1 MEYYPDSIISQR
13 HLYTI
18 LMCAKDREV
27 IRSTDVHDYIKN
39 WGTIAQK
46 LDEMVAAGLLEE
58 CVNRDGRISMNYRLS
73 KKGDFIARML
83 NICDKA
89 AEGEFDFEN
98 GSVDEMLAKQ

>member
-1 MEYYPDSIISQR
+1 MEYYPDSVISQR

-58 CVNRDGRISMNYRLS
+58 CVNRDGRLS
-73 KKGDFIARML
+73 KKGDFLARML

-89 AEGEFDFEN
+89 VEDEFDFEN
-98 GSVDEMLAKQ
+98 GSVDEMLAKM

>member
-58 CVNRDGRISMNYRLS
+58 CVNRDGRISMNYHLS
-73 KKGDFIARML
+73 EKGDFIARML
-83 NICDKA
+83 RICDKVMTD
-89 AEGEFDFEN
+89 EFDYKTA
-98 GSVDEMLAKQ
+98 SVDEELIKE